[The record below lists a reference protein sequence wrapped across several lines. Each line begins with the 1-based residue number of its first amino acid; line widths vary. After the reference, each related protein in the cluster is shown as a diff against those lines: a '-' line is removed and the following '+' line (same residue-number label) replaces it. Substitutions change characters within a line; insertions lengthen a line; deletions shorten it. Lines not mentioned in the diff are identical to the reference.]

1 MNNDLGSGE
10 RKLQAEN
17 EWRRGWRVLAGASI
31 GTGVS
36 YGLFL
41 LTAGLFIIPM
51 QEEFK
56 WTRSEVSIGP
66 MIGLLCA
73 ALAPFA
79 GTFIDRYGARNL
91 AIFGLVGLAIIYAL
105 LAVAPASH
113 VYLYGIGILMAVVGT
128 VSSGIIYCSGVV
140 TWFSRNSGLAI
151 GITMSGIS
159 IATAVALPMLASLIE
174 QQGWRAGYVALGAA
188 ALFIG
193 LPAVV
198 AWFREAPRPTAPA
211 GGGANAPAA
220 SKEGRSFGEALRDPR
235 LWLCMACFGG
245 AALPIGGFMSQMQP
259 MLRGHGFST
268 EAAAAAGSVFALA
281 IGFGRL
287 AGGALLDRMYP
298 PLVTATLLVLPALGS
313 LLVSPLLGSDA
324 VWIVAAVA
332 VFLVGMGQ
340 GAEADFIAFYT
351 LRIFGRRAFA
361 TIYATIGI
369 TVGGG
374 MALGG
379 LLFAGIFD
387 LTGNYDLAT
396 YIAAGIFLLS
406 ALIALVIKV
415 PGHEET
421 PQGVQPQPAE

>member
-1 MNNDLGSGE
+1 M
-10 RKLQAEN
+10 QADN

-51 QEEFK
+51 QNEFQ

-66 MIGLLCA
+66 IIGLLCA

-91 AIFGLVGLAIIYAL
+91 AIIGLVGIAIVYAL
-105 LAVAPASH
+105 LAAAPASH
-113 VYLYGIGILMAVVGT
+113 FYLYGVGILMAVIGT

-159 IATAVALPMLASLIE
+159 LAAALALPLLAELIE
-174 QQGWRAGYVALGAA
+174 REGWRAGYVALGAA
-188 ALFIG
+188 AAFIG

-198 AWFREAPRPTAPA
+198 AWFREAPRAPI
-211 GGGANAPAA
+211 APSVDEAVPQA
-220 SKEGRSFGEALRDPR
+220 PRKGHSFAEALRDPR

-259 MLRGHGFST
+259 MLRGHGFSA
-268 EAAAAAGSVFALA
+268 EAAAAAGSIFALA
-281 IGFGRL
+281 IGIGRL
-287 AGGALLDRMYP
+287 VGGALLDRLHP
-298 PLVTATLLVLPALGS
+298 PVVTCVLLVLPALGS
-313 LLVSPLLGSDA
+313 LLVSPLGGSDA
-324 VWIVAAVA
+324 VWILAAVA
-332 VFLVGMGQ
+332 VFLVGLGQ

-361 TIYATIGI
+361 TIYATIGV

-387 LTGNYDLAT
+387 ITGKYDLAT
-396 YIAAGIFLLS
+396 YLGAGIFLAS
-406 ALIALVIKV
+406 ALIALVIRV
-415 PGHEET
+415 PGHDELPT
-421 PQGVQPQPAE
+421 RASVQPAE

>member
-1 MNNDLGSGE
+1 M
-10 RKLQAEN
+10 QAGQN
-17 EWRRGWRVLAGASI
+17 EWRRGWRPLLGASI

-51 QEEFK
+51 QEEFQ

-66 MIGLLCA
+66 IIGLLCA

-79 GTFIDRYGARNL
+79 GTFIDRYGARNI
-91 AIFGLVGLAIIYAL
+91 AMIGLIGLGVVYAL
-105 LAVAPASH
+105 LAAAPPSH
-113 VYLYGIGILMAVVGT
+113 LYLYGVGALMAVVGT
-128 VSSGIIYCSGVV
+128 ISSGIIYCSGVV

-151 GITMSGIS
+151 GITMSGVS
-159 IATAVALPMLASLIE
+159 IATAVALPLLAGIIE
-174 QQGWRAGYVALGAA
+174 HEGWRVGYLALGAA
-188 ALFIG
+188 ALLIG
-193 LPAVV
+193 LPAVF
-198 AWFREAPRPTAPA
+198 AWFHEAPRN
-211 GGGANAPAA
+211 GGQGTSQSQKDAA
-220 SKEGRSFGEALRDPR
+220 EPPRDGMEFREALRDAR
-235 LWLCMACFGG
+235 LWLCMASFGG

-259 MLRGHGFST
+259 MLLGHGFSA

-281 IGFGRL
+281 IGVGRL
-287 AGGALLDRMYP
+287 LGGALLDRLHP
-298 PLVTATLLVLPALGS
+298 PLVTAALLLLPALGS
-313 LLVSPLLGSDA
+313 LLVSPLFGADA
-324 VWIVAAVA
+324 IWIIAATA
-332 VFLVGMGQ
+332 VFLIGMGQ

-387 LTGNYDLAT
+387 LTGSYDLAT
-396 YIAAGIFLLS
+396 YIAAAIFLMA
-406 ALIALVIKV
+406 ALIALIIRV
-415 PGHEET
+415 PGHDQLPSVAEA
-421 PQGVQPQPAE
+421 QPSA